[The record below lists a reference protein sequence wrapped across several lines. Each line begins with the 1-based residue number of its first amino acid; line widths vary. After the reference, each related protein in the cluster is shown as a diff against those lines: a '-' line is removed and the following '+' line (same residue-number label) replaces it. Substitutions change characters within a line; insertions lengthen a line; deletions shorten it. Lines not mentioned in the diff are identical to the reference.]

1 MKRLCLL
8 SICLFGFY
16 WMLLAQEHPAEAE
29 YRQQDSLLQEWWNRR
44 QEESYRYL
52 EQHPDQLDSI
62 RERTDEDLRELLR
75 QTIALATRYASTSG
89 GMERLFAVR
98 QYVPKDTLTRILL
111 SVNPEMQASF
121 HGKTLKAYVETR
133 QIQPGDTLFRFPCT
147 QTDGKA
153 FDWGITQDKQ
163 ILLIYGG
170 LGCMG
175 EEGRRELKRLQSQIS
190 EKDFLLLIYYPCRSL
205 EELKQWEER
214 YPFNAVFISDFKEND
229 SPMKIKYDAQATPT
243 CFLTDRKHRLQVRC
257 TGLDTQQLNPHIL
270 R

>member
-98 QYVPKDTLTRILL
+98 QYVPERHADPHPALRQSGNAGFFPWENLKSLRGNPANPTGRHAFPL
-111 SVNPEMQASF
+111 S
-121 HGKTLKAYVETR
+121 LY
-133 QIQPGDTLFRFPCT
+133 
-147 QTDGKA
+147 TDG
-153 FDWGITQDKQ
+153 
-163 ILLIYGG
+163 
-170 LGCMG
+170 
-175 EEGRRELKRLQSQIS
+175 R
-190 EKDFLLLIYYPCRSL
+190 
-205 EELKQWEER
+205 
-214 YPFNAVFISDFKEND
+214 
-229 SPMKIKYDAQATPT
+229 
-243 CFLTDRKHRLQVRC
+243 
-257 TGLDTQQLNPHIL
+257 
-270 R
+270 